1 MKYILSW
8 QDSAQNT
15 GGVKAKKD
23 TELFLNEEGFT
34 AIKIPAGRIKKL
46 LYVLFKLPF
55 ILMRIRSGVIAVQ
68 FPTGTWTILD
78 LITRYVK
85 NLSGAKLV
93 YIIHDI
99 ETLRYWSESDNDRK
113 KEIELRLLKRA
124 DGIISLN
131 AKMTEWL
138 RSKGVKVPIE
148 NMCIWD
154 YDNPQPVREIGE
166 YNRTVG
172 LAGNL
177 DKVQFLKKIP
187 SDINIY
193 VYGPNKESDY
203 PDNVKYVG
211 NFSPDLLPLKFKES
225 FGLVWDGDEINTC
238 SGPLG
243 NYLKYNDP
251 HKLSMYLS
259 SGIPVVIWSKAATA
273 EFVKNVK
280 VGILIDNLNSLN
292 TELNN
297 INEDEY
303 KIMCSNAVNLS
314 KKMRKGYFLKTAL
327 QNLIKQL

>member
-1 MKYILSW
+1 TCKDNLDDNVSW
-8 QDSAQNT
+8 QGSADNT

-23 TELFLNEEGFT
+23 AELFLNEEGFT
-34 AIKIPAGRIKKL
+34 GIKSPTGRVKKL

-55 ILMRIRSGVIAVQ
+55 VLMRIRLGVIVVQ

-99 ETLRYWSESDNDRK
+99 ETLRYWSESNNNRK

-124 DGIISLN
+124 DEIISLN

-148 NMCIWD
+148 NMRIWD
-154 YDNPQPVREIGE
+154 YDNPQPVRKIEE

-193 VYGPNKESDY
+193 VYGPNKES
-203 PDNVKYVG
+203 
-211 NFSPDLLPLKFKES
+211 
-225 FGLVWDGDEINTC
+225 
-238 SGPLG
+238 
-243 NYLKYNDP
+243 
-251 HKLSMYLS
+251 
-259 SGIPVVIWSKAATA
+259 
-273 EFVKNVK
+273 
-280 VGILIDNLNSLN
+280 
-292 TELNN
+292 
-297 INEDEY
+297 
-303 KIMCSNAVNLS
+303 
-314 KKMRKGYFLKTAL
+314 
-327 QNLIKQL
+327 

>member
-1 MKYILSW
+1 MNYILSW
-8 QDSAQNT
+8 QDSAHNT

-23 TELFLNEEGFT
+23 AEFFLNEEGFIS
-34 AIKIPAGRIKKL
+34 IKIPVGKMQKL
-46 LYVLFKLPF
+46 LYIIFKLPF
-55 ILMRIRSGVIAVQ
+55 ILMKIKSGIIVVQ
-68 FPTGTWTILD
+68 FPTGTWTVLE
-78 LITRYVK
+78 LITRCIK
-85 NLSGAKLV
+85 KLSGAKLV

-99 ETLRYWSESDNDRK
+99 ETLRYWSESDNNRK

-138 RSKGVKVPIE
+138 RSKGVKAPIE
-148 NMCIWD
+148 NMRIWD
-154 YDNPQPVREIGE
+154 YNNPQSARKMEE

-187 SDINIY
+187 NDIKIY
-193 VYGPNKESDY
+193 IYGPNKESNY

-211 NFSPDLLPLKFKES
+211 NFSPDLLPLKIKES
-225 FGLVWDGDEINTC
+225 FGLVWDGDEISTC

-243 NYLKYNDP
+243 NYLKYNNP

-273 EFVKNVK
+273 EFVKNAR
-280 VGILIDNLNSLN
+280 VGILLDDLNNLNTKLN
-292 TELNN
+292 K
-297 INEDEY
+297 ISEDEY

-327 QNLIKQL
+327 QSLIKQL

>member
-1 MKYILSW
+1 MNYILSW
-8 QDSAQNT
+8 QDSAHNT

-23 TELFLNEEGFT
+23 AEFFLNEEGFIS
-34 AIKIPAGRIKKL
+34 IKIPVGKMQKL
-46 LYVLFKLPF
+46 LYIMFKLPF
-55 ILMRIRSGVIAVQ
+55 ILMKIKSGVIVVQ
-68 FPTGTWTILD
+68 FPTGTWTVLE
-78 LITRYVK
+78 LITRCIK
-85 NLSGAKLV
+85 KLSGVKLV

-99 ETLRYWSESDNDRK
+99 ETLRYWSESDNNRK

-131 AKMTEWL
+131 TKMTEWL
-138 RSKGVKVPIE
+138 RSKGVKAPIE

-154 YDNPQPVREIGE
+154 YDNPKSVRKIGE
-166 YNRTVG
+166 YNKTVG

-177 DKVQFLKKIP
+177 AKVKFLQKMP
-187 SDINIY
+187 SNINIY
-193 VYGPNKESDY
+193 IYGPNKESDY
-203 PDNVKYVG
+203 PSNVKYVG

-243 NYLKYNDP
+243 NYLKYNNP

-259 SGIPVVIWSKAATA
+259 SGIPVVIWAKAATA
-273 EFVKNVK
+273 EFVKNAR
-280 VGILIDNLNSLN
+280 VGILIDDLNNLN
-292 TELNN
+292 TKLNN
-297 INEDEY
+297 ISEDEY

>member
-1 MKYILSW
+1 MNYILSW
-8 QDSAQNT
+8 QDSAHNT

-23 TELFLNEEGFT
+23 AEFFLNEEGFIS
-34 AIKIPAGRIKKL
+34 IKIPVGKMQKL
-46 LYVLFKLPF
+46 LYIMFKLPF
-55 ILMRIRSGVIAVQ
+55 ILMKIKSGVIVVQ
-68 FPTGTWTILD
+68 FPTGTWTVLE
-78 LITRYVK
+78 LITRCIK
-85 NLSGAKLV
+85 KLSGAKLV

-99 ETLRYWSESDNDRK
+99 ETLRYWSESDNNRK

-131 AKMTEWL
+131 SKMTEWL
-138 RSKGVKVPIE
+138 RSKGVKAPIE
-148 NMCIWD
+148 NMRIWD
-154 YDNPQPVREIGE
+154 YNNPQSARKMEE

-187 SDINIY
+187 SDIKIY
-193 VYGPNKESDY
+193 IYGPNKESNY

-211 NFSPDLLPLKFKES
+211 NFSPDLLPLKIKES
-225 FGLVWDGDEINTC
+225 FGLVWDGDEISTC

-243 NYLKYNDP
+243 NYLKYNNP

-273 EFVKNVK
+273 EFVKNAR
-280 VGILIDNLNSLN
+280 VGILLDDLNNLNTKLN
-292 TELNN
+292 K
-297 INEDEY
+297 ISEDEY

-327 QNLIKQL
+327 HNLIKQL